1 MPWSP
6 LSTATSAASRI
17 RSARLLAPDEC
28 ESAPGGIAAL
38 RSDDALT
45 VDLAVNPWGKAVPH
59 NDNALRAHIPLQLP
73 PATTPFLIIKVTGT
87 RYGTHD
93 DSLDTPL

>member
-1 MPWSP
+1 MSAGLLSP
-6 LSTATSAASRI
+6 NECDGTSAVTTAT
-17 RSARLLAPDEC
+17 LC
-28 ESAPGGIAAL
+28 
-38 RSDDALT
+38 SDGALT